1 MASYRYT
8 SFKFDRANIAQVDAD
23 AKAGLPRFLTA
34 REAEINTISTRSFI
48 CGDGPFE
55 GMTVEQDTQAG
66 GFLPLDFKG
75 WIGSY
80 IEGKWQGTTGEPLS
94 KIDQSESTKAKDFEL
109 GRGFEQLGDLFA
121 QMSED
126 PAESSVSVPCRAQVT
141 ITHNGQDDFG
151 FELASPVR
159 VGIWHIEQHY
169 MGALK
174 KGRGRARDVYKY
186 ISTPHNQTLTSSAF
200 MDDFGTLHNAPGL
213 AGASSITIPAQKQVI
228 TYTIGRTAYTVGAT
242 ALAIDKLRAKILAKK
257 RWFADKLLSKK
268 TLSVTDKAAQD
279 VAQVVASAQAMAAI
293 EQASESSALQ
303 ELASDTST
311 EQAASQADDVQELA
325 IVGEQVQQAS
335 QHAPGAPG
343 GSVGHTS
350 TTSTSSAHQVA
361 SSTHAQAINSRSGAW
376 SALFFVSDSGA
387 PSMKFKQTGRVPC
400 IVEFESGR
408 DRMRALQQSAKWADE
423 AAARQADDAA
433 AHDGARV
440 CATPPASQ
448 APEQS
453 TPVLNSETPQDQNT
467 DEIRSRWQNFA
478 CDIPV
483 SMAINAYR
491 GTSMSPERRGAS
503 AQNEYGQS
511 MAADFET
518 LQAQAVKGGT
528 LALLPD
534 VFARYRARQASSY
547 KAYLSSSARCVSSFI
562 AGPAN
567 FPAARMNKRSDIA
580 HRRLNEYL
588 DGGKMALRAAIR
600 TLRPDLRAIM
610 AGDVDAIDRLT
621 VKIDNAERLQSRM
634 RDANKAIR
642 THAKKGAAQQVEA
655 LMTLGFTEQQASDL
669 LKPDFCGRIGFAAYE
684 LTNNNANIRRMHE
697 RLEQISKA
705 QATEVQAVACSNG
718 VTLEDDAPANRV
730 RLYFPGKPSEEIR
743 TELKSSGFR
752 WAPSGGAWQAYRN
765 NSTLATAKRMA
776 GEPVSAPTEDSAT
789 VCAAEPESQAPEQAG
804 PVLES
809 ESPQDQAQAE
819 KEAGRVSD
827 FQKSYIDDA
836 GKQGLDGANKLLLVI
851 RSTPSQAVAKYAQ
864 SVFDAMPIEPD
875 SKARTD
881 AQAVESKTPQ
891 DQGPLHPRN
900 FIPGNGVHIV
910 EEAFEAWTYQ
920 REARFGFVMYLG
932 KQSKPYAYYSYATEA
947 KRDDGFTRHAT
958 QARDILANKAK
969 RKAETKAKL
978 DQGHSLQVGD
988 VVRSSW
994 GYDQTNIDHYQ
1005 IVRVI
1010 GKRTVEVRKI
1020 AEHHEATGDMTGR
1033 SAPIPGEFVGEVM
1046 RRQVDQWGNVNILSA
1061 SYGRASKIEPLAV
1074 VHGVRCYAAAAYSSY
1089 A

>member
-1 MASYRYT
+1 
-8 SFKFDRANIAQVDAD
+8 
-23 AKAGLPRFLTA
+23 
-34 REAEINTISTRSFI
+34 
-48 CGDGPFE
+48 
-55 GMTVEQDTQAG
+55 
-66 GFLPLDFKG
+66 
-75 WIGSY
+75 
-80 IEGKWQGTTGEPLS
+80 
-94 KIDQSESTKAKDFEL
+94 
-109 GRGFEQLGDLFA
+109 
-121 QMSED
+121 
-126 PAESSVSVPCRAQVT
+126 
-141 ITHNGQDDFG
+141 
-151 FELASPVR
+151 
-159 VGIWHIEQHY
+159 
-169 MGALK
+169 
-174 KGRGRARDVYKY
+174 
-186 ISTPHNQTLTSSAF
+186 
-200 MDDFGTLHNAPGL
+200 
-213 AGASSITIPAQKQVI
+213 
-228 TYTIGRTAYTVGAT
+228 
-242 ALAIDKLRAKILAKK
+242 
-257 RWFADKLLSKK
+257 
-268 TLSVTDKAAQD
+268 
-279 VAQVVASAQAMAAI
+279 
-293 EQASESSALQ
+293 
-303 ELASDTST
+303 
-311 EQAASQADDVQELA
+311 
-325 IVGEQVQQAS
+325 
-335 QHAPGAPG
+335 
-343 GSVGHTS
+343 
-350 TTSTSSAHQVA
+350 
-361 SSTHAQAINSRSGAW
+361 
-376 SALFFVSDSGA
+376 
-387 PSMKFKQTGRVPC
+387 
-400 IVEFESGR
+400 
-408 DRMRALQQSAKWADE
+408 
-423 AAARQADDAA
+423 
-433 AHDGARV
+433 
-440 CATPPASQ
+440 
-448 APEQS
+448 
-453 TPVLNSETPQDQNT
+453 
-467 DEIRSRWQNFA
+467 
-478 CDIPV
+478 
-483 SMAINAYR
+483 
-491 GTSMSPERRGAS
+491 
-503 AQNEYGQS
+503 
-511 MAADFET
+511 
-518 LQAQAVKGGT
+518 
-528 LALLPD
+528 
-534 VFARYRARQASSY
+534 
-547 KAYLSSSARCVSSFI
+547 
-562 AGPAN
+562 
-567 FPAARMNKRSDIA
+567 
-580 HRRLNEYL
+580 
-588 DGGKMALRAAIR
+588 MALRAAIR